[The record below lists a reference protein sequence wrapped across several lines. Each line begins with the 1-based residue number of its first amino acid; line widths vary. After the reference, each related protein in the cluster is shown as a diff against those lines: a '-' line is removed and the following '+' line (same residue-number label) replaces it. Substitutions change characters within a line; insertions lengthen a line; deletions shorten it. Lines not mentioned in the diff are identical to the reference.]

1 MAKYLKGKNHT
12 VFSVLEMAAKA
23 AKAGKL
29 ERTDLIE
36 FNKWFSDSKKAI
48 RLDMI
53 EGQLLVRIEGEM
65 EDPERTK
72 KKVEK

>member
-1 MAKYLKGKNHT
+1 MNLAQNILAG
-12 VFSVLEMAAKA
+12 VFSL
-23 AKAGKL
+23 
-29 ERTDLIE
+29 LISRSLT
-36 FNKWFSDSKKAI
+36 NSKKAI